1 MNVNINHPSFISFL
15 DNVTSSI
22 LSNVTV
28 ENYFKLTP
36 DKKLGV
42 QYMVFKLMKNAV
54 KMRAKLS
61 DNELRSFVSV
71 LWKKNEEMENYEFA
85 SILNDISQNFDT
97 VNEVTK
103 PVKRGPRTIKTDK
116 VDKPKNG

>member
-1 MNVNINHPSFISFL
+1 
-15 DNVTSSI
+15 
-22 LSNVTV
+22 
-28 ENYFKLTP
+28 
-36 DKKLGV
+36 
-42 QYMVFKLMKNAV
+42 MVFKLMKNAV

-61 DNELRSFVSV
+61 DNELRSFVSI

-103 PVKRGPRTIKTDK
+103 PVKRGSRTIKTDK

>member
-1 MNVNINHPSFISFL
+1 
-15 DNVTSSI
+15 
-22 LSNVTV
+22 
-28 ENYFKLTP
+28 
-36 DKKLGV
+36 
-42 QYMVFKLMKNAV
+42 MVFKLMKNAV

-103 PVKRGPRTIKTDK
+103 PVKRGSRTIKTDK
-116 VDKPKNG
+116 VDKSKNG